1 MAKNSLFRK
10 NTNDNSDSLGN
21 VEKVFEKREEE
32 KYEFKKRKDV
42 TIMDRDITKY
52 IIEYFPSMA
61 VDFKD
66 SLVNLST
73 TLENIIDFIEDKA
86 NYVVKTDRDF
96 KLSQSHTDKAIEV
109 YDVVKKINDYVSWID
124 EEYENKI
131 EDEENENLSENIA
144 TKDEKEEEETVEE
157 KI

>member
-10 NTNDNSDSLGN
+10 NTNDNLDSVGN

-42 TIMDRDITKY
+42 TIMDREITKY

-61 VDFKD
+61 VEFKD

-86 NYVVKTDRDF
+86 NYVVKADRDF

-124 EEYENKI
+124 EEYGDKSEDDEAIEVAENTVT
-131 EDEENENLSENIA
+131 E
-144 TKDEKEEEETVEE
+144 DEKEEE
-157 KI
+157 KL